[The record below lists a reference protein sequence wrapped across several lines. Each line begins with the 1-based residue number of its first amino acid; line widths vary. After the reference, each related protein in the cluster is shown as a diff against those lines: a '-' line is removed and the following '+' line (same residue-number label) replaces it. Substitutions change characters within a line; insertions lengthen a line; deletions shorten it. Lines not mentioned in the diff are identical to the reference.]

1 MIYEPLL
8 HTALM
13 LFRWVP
19 PQGPAPRGDCSFPC
33 IEVHPAVKQ
42 PHSADA
48 ANSVIEIKTTISSH
62 WLSCLLLFPRNPS
75 RAHRPSCHRPHPP
88 RQYFNKYKPIG
99 YVVIISFMCGSIL
112 GCKSFMYV
120 VITPQLRVWGQTG
133 PPSAVLKDR
142 PAQNT
147 PAPGHFFWTKWVRIK
162 QNQLSGGF
170 WIIVTVKLRHI
181 VSWRCS

>member
-147 PAPGHFFWTKWVRIK
+147 PAPGHFYWTKWVRIK
-162 QNQLSGGF
+162 QIQVSGGF